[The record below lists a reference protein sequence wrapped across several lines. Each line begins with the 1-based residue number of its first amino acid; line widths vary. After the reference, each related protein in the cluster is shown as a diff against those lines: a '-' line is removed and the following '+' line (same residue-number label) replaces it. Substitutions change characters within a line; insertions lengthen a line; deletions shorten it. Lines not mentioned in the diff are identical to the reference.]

1 MPKDATK
8 NIDRYKIRGGQLNE
22 FEYTENQKALAE
34 KKPKGDAKLI
44 PGTPPEEAT
53 EGLRPA
59 VTAKASKATKG
70 TKGKATKKA
79 TKKAAKK
86 ATKKANTRPT
96 RGATAKKL
104 AARKTAARKK

>member
-44 PGTPPEEAT
+44 PGTPPEEAVD
-53 EGLRPA
+53 GLRPVVA
-59 VTAKASKATKG
+59 TIKATKS
-70 TKGKATKKA
+70 TTSVKKA
-79 TKKAAKK
+79 KKSSTKSTKAK
-86 ATKKANTRPT
+86 TSST